1 LCLKKDISLQALLA
15 KPKAVVSNILKGAEP
30 IDVAAAGI
38 SHTLF
43 HDMIHAIGQG
53 EIGDVHV
60 HETGVDGLVEDDPER
75 SASYG
80 KFSTHYPNEYQ
91 KGTK

>member
-1 LCLKKDISLQALLA
+1 LKKDISLQALLA

-43 HDMIHAIGQG
+43 HDMIHAIGNG
-53 EIGDVHV
+53 EIGDIHV
-60 HETGVDGLVEDDPER
+60 HETGVDGLDEDDPER
-75 SASYG
+75 QACYG
-80 KFSTHYPNEYQ
+80 KFSSPYP
-91 KGTK
+91 KLMSKRD